1 MAIPHPYLLGIGVVL
16 LAIGIWCW
24 RWSSR
29 HAIDLKG
36 AAIGAAF
43 QGAIK
48 RQIPDVPGDIKS
60 KIEQVTAEQ
69 TNFKR
74 AQKVGTLA
82 ARHFAAQAVWVAALV
97 SLAGG
102 MALVAAGLFWK

>member
-1 MAIPHPYLLGIGVVL
+1 MAIPHPYLLAAGVVL
-16 LAIGIWCW
+16 LLIGIWCW

-48 RQIPDVPGDIKS
+48 RQIPDIPEDIKS
-60 KIEQVTAEQ
+60 KIDQVTAEQ
-69 TNFKR
+69 SNLKR
-74 AQKVGTLA
+74 AQKAGTLA
-82 ARHFAAQAVWVAALV
+82 ARHFVAQAVWIASLV
-97 SLAGG
+97 CLAGG
-102 MALVAAGLFWK
+102 AALVAAGFYWK